1 MKNNNY
7 NQLFFMLTLSFIIM
21 YAVMFLNVSQLN
33 HIYVSTTRFYM
44 ALLMT
49 LPMGILML
57 LFMSKMYG
65 NKKLNSIII
74 LICIIGFGITL
85 TFLRKQTFIEDK
97 QYMKAMISHHS
108 SAILTSEHA
117 QIKDKELRKLADEII
132 EGQKKEITQMKEI
145 LDRMDKEN

>member
-1 MKNNNY
+1 
-7 NQLFFMLTLSFIIM
+7 
-21 YAVMFLNVSQLN
+21 
-33 HIYVSTTRFYM
+33 M